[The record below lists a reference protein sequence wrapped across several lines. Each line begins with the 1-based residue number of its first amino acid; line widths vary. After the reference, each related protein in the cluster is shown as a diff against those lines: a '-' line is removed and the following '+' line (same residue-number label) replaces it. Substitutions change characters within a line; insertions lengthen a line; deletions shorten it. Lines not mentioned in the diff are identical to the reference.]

1 MRKALP
7 WLAAAF
13 ALFASDSALA
23 QGQQPPPKK
32 NKVVLEY
39 DDQEHLARRKTDT
52 NGDGIFDE
60 VIYYKNDVP
69 ERAEAD
75 TNYDGKVDLWIRY
88 DVQGNEIAQERDT
101 DFDGK
106 VDRWVTL
113 ENGKPKIQRDDK
125 NGDGKPESVTYFEN
139 GERTRS
145 EEDTNGDGRVD
156 RWITYVNGKPSR
168 VEDDKDGDGKP
179 DIRADFDADGNK
191 TIEIQD
197 TNRDGKFDVTI

>member
-1 MRKALP
+1 MRTALP

-13 ALFASDSALA
+13 ALAASASALA
-23 QGQQPPPKK
+23 QTQPPPTTTNALRHYTAHTPPPRPNTAPHCVGSLEETIYAK
-32 NKVVLEY
+32 N
-39 DDQEHLARRKTDT
+39 A
-52 NGDGIFDE
+52 G
-60 VIYYKNDVP
+60 P
-69 ERAEAD
+69 ERPEAD
-75 TNYDGKVDLWIRY
+75 TNYAGKGHLSIRY

-145 EEDTNGDGRVD
+145 EEDTNGDGGSD
-156 RWITYVNGKPSR
+156 R
-168 VEDDKDGDGKP
+168 
-179 DIRADFDADGNK
+179 
-191 TIEIQD
+191 
-197 TNRDGKFDVTI
+197 